1 MQTKLSKS
9 LTLDNGTDFGDL
21 PFHAVHAITV
31 ERPLDGCIVG
41 ARKAAGDLGGS
52 LAVLESELER
62 ALGVRV

>member
-1 MQTKLSKS
+1 M
-9 LTLDNGTDFGDL
+9 G
-21 PFHAVHAITV
+21 
-31 ERPLDGCIVG
+31 VG